1 MSQAEVLH
9 TPLALGAITLRNR
22 LVMAPLT
29 RMRASMPGNVPTEM
43 NARYYRQRAT
53 AGLIISEATPI
64 SPTAHGYYATPGMH
78 SPDQVEGWKLIT
90 RAVHEG
96 GAPMF
101 LQLWHVGRVSH
112 SDLQPGGALPVAPSA
127 IAAAGN
133 TITATGPQPMPVPR
147 ALETAELPAIVEDY
161 RLAASRAM
169 DAGFD
174 GVEIH
179 AANGYLLEQF
189 LSEHANHRTDGYGG
203 SIENRTRLLLEV
215 TEAVTSVWGPGR
227 VGVRLSPSNT
237 YQDIHHADRW
247 EVFSYAFRQLD
258 RFPLAY
264 VHLVEPRVAGNNDIE
279 PVFDLASSRFRPLLT
294 GSQRLISAGGHNR
307 ESAARTIGEGHA
319 DLVAFG
325 RLFLANPDLPE
336 RFRLNAPLNRYD
348 RATFYGGT
356 EQGYL
361 DYPALDSQSHAAG
374 GA

>member
-1 MSQAEVLH
+1 MSALEILH
-9 TPLALGAITLRNR
+9 TPIGLGAITLRNR

-29 RMRASMPGNVPTEM
+29 RMRASMPGNVPNDM
-43 NARYYRQRAT
+43 NARYYRQRSS

-78 SPDQVEGWKLIT
+78 SPQQVEGWKLVT
-90 RAVHEG
+90 HAVHEG

-112 SDLQPGGALPVAPSA
+112 PDLQPGGVLPVGPSA
-127 IAAAGN
+127 IAAGGN
-133 TITATGPQPMPVPR
+133 TITGTGPQAMPIPR
-147 ALETAELPAIVEDY
+147 ALETAELPGVVEDY

-189 LSEHANHRTDGYGG
+189 LSDHANQRTDGYGG
-203 SIENRTRLLLEV
+203 SIENRARLLLEV
-215 TEAVTSVWGPGR
+215 TEAVTAVWGPGR

-237 YQDIHHADRW
+237 SQGIDHADRW
-247 EVFSYAFRQLD
+247 ETFSHAFRQLD
-258 RFPLAY
+258 RFALAY
-264 VHLVEPRVAGNNDIE
+264 VHLVEPRVAGNTDIE
-279 PVFDLASSRFRPLLT
+279 PLFDLGSARFRPLLT
-294 GSQRLISAGGHNR
+294 GSQRLISAGGHSR
-307 ESAARTIGEGHA
+307 ESAADAIGEGHA

-336 RFRLNAPLNRYD
+336 RFRRNAPLNPYD
-348 RATFYGGT
+348 RSTFYGGVAGFP
-356 EQGYL
+356 ERGYL
-361 DYPALDSQSHAAG
+361 DYAALG
-374 GA
+374 GE